1 MRPFGF
7 GGMQIKLRRAAESMQ
22 TRLQRLSEDPPL
34 VVVGGVSFANVG
46 DNRGERMI
54 TLVMVAEKG
63 ACRRGGSM
71 PQQIHAQQSA
81 GPDGDRRRGTAVD
94 AAIENG
100 RDDAV
105 FIDAQPSAAGAQ
117 IFARKNSRLGIQQRR
132 RGRWAVVLLVAV
144 GGDQQRIGFKYVK
157 INRQRAHDPSFTE
170 WTKLVQTW
178 GRTSLSWPNVCVSL
192 GELERATMFQ
202 SVDDVIAGFGA
213 QKYICGK
220 NVATVVYL
228 GTTLQKPILVEGPA
242 GVGKT
247 ELGKVLAD
255 ALGMELIRLQ
265 CYEGLDE
272 AKALYEWEY
281 AKQLLYTQIL
291 KEKIGDILQGSQTL
305 QEAVD
310 CVAKQDGVFFS
321 DRFLLPRPLLRA
333 LLSQQRCVLLID
345 EIDKSDA
352 EFEAFLLEVLSDFQ
366 ISVPEIGTLKAK
378 HIPLVVLTSN
388 NSREMSDALKR
399 RCLHLYLDFPESER
413 ELEIIKLKVPG
424 VGDHL
429 AEEVVRLLHRLRK
442 LDLKKTPS
450 ISETL
455 DWVRALTLL
464 NVKRLDQGLV
474 EETLSTLM
482 KYEADIRKAH
492 NELKAYLAEK
502 QAQRPAA
509 GGGEKDHLH

>member
-1 MRPFGF
+1 MFG
-7 GGMQIKLRRAAESMQ
+7 
-22 TRLQRLSEDPPL
+22 
-34 VVVGGVSFANVG
+34 
-46 DNRGERMI
+46 
-54 TLVMVAEKG
+54 
-63 ACRRGGSM
+63 
-71 PQQIHAQQSA
+71 
-81 GPDGDRRRGTAVD
+81 
-94 AAIENG
+94 
-100 RDDAV
+100 
-105 FIDAQPSAAGAQ
+105 
-117 IFARKNSRLGIQQRR
+117 
-132 RGRWAVVLLVAV
+132 
-144 GGDQQRIGFKYVK
+144 
-157 INRQRAHDPSFTE
+157 
-170 WTKLVQTW
+170 
-178 GRTSLSWPNVCVSL
+178 
-192 GELERATMFQ
+192 
-202 SVDDVIAGFGA
+202 SVDEVIAQLGA
-213 QKYICGK
+213 QKYICNK

-228 GTTLQKPILVEGPA
+228 GTALQKPILVEGPA

-291 KEKIGDILQGSQTL
+291 KDKIGEILEGSQTL
-305 QEAVD
+305 QQAVE

-333 LLSQQRCVLLID
+333 LLSEKRSVLLID

-378 HIPLVVLTSN
+378 HLPVVVLTSN

-399 RCLHLYLDFPESER
+399 RCLHLYLDFPDAER
-413 ELEIIKLKVPG
+413 EMEIVKLKVPE
-424 VGDHL
+424 VGHQL
-429 AEEVVRLLHRLRK
+429 AEEVVRLLHRVRK
-442 LDLKKTPS
+442 LDLKKAPS

-464 NVKRLDQGLV
+464 NIQQLDSELV
-474 EETLSTLM
+474 QQTLSALM

-492 NELKAYLAEK
+492 QELKAYLAEK
-502 QAQRPAA
+502 QAQRPSAE
-509 GGGEKDHLH
+509 GREEDHLH